1 MRVLYLLKVDFVKS
15 VECRNE
21 AKKNIL
27 PINNVTLKI
36 FMKFFFSVSSWIV
49 IVSQCRDTGKST
61 KKGV

>member
-27 PINNVTLKI
+27 PINKVTLKK
-36 FMKFFFSVSSWIV
+36 FMKFYFSVSRWIV
-49 IVSQCRDTGKST
+49 KVSQCRDNGKST

>member
-27 PINNVTLKI
+27 PINNVTLKK
-36 FMKFFFSVSSWIV
+36 FMNFFS
-49 IVSQCRDTGKST
+49 QCQVELS
-61 KKGV
+61 

>member
-15 VECRNE
+15 VERRNE

-27 PINNVTLKI
+27 PLNNVTLKK

-49 IVSQCRDTGKST
+49 IVSQYRDTEKST

>member
-27 PINNVTLKI
+27 PMNNVTLKKFMI
-36 FMKFFFSVSSWIV
+36 FFLSVKLNCHSIT
-49 IVSQCRDTGKST
+49 VS
-61 KKGV
+61 

>member
-27 PINNVTLKI
+27 PINKVTVTLKN
-36 FMKFFFSVSSWIV
+36 FMKFF
-49 IVSQCRDTGKST
+49 G
-61 KKGV
+61 

>member
-27 PINNVTLKI
+27 PINNVTLKK
-36 FMKFFFSVSSWIV
+36 FMKFFFLSVKLNCYSIT
-49 IVSQCRDTGKST
+49 VS
-61 KKGV
+61 